1 MYNSV
6 SEEDASAIIGI
17 CQWAVGNYAAHHL
30 DLPESEIAKQA
41 FEKRYS
47 GFLAKFLPFLGPSK
61 SEKEKISGIIESGEF
76 PKNVPELCKVVA
88 EIELDGCTVSGS
100 SSAVILIYTT
110 LEQLGYDT
118 KDPNLRGKF
127 T

>member
-6 SEEDASAIIGI
+6 SEEDADAIIGI
-17 CQWAVGNYAAHHL
+17 CQWAVGNFAAQHL

-41 FEKRYS
+41 FEKRYCGLFS
-47 GFLAKFLPFLGPSK
+47 KILPFLGPSK
-61 SEKEKISGIIESGEF
+61 SEKEKVNEIIESDKF
-76 PKNVPELCKVVA
+76 PKSIPELCETVA
-88 EIELDGCTVSGS
+88 KIELDGCTISGT

-110 LEQLGYDT
+110 LQQLGYDT
-118 KDPNLRGKF
+118 KDPNLRGKL